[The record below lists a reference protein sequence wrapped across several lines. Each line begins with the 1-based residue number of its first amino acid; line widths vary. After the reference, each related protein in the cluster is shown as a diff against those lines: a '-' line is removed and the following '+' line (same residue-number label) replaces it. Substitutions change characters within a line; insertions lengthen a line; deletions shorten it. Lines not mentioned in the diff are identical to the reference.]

1 MFVKVNGKLL
11 LKVSIVFFSKLGLIL
26 VVLWFTRSP
35 LEQQSPEIL
44 ELQDKPTTKQQ
55 QIWTGR
61 LQWLSG
67 LDTCLAAFCRHHGF
81 TEQSNTKLT

>member
-1 MFVKVNGKLL
+1 MFVKVYGKLL
-11 LKVSIVFFSKLGLIL
+11 LKVSIVFFFQARFDI

-67 LDTCLAAFCRHHGF
+67 LDTCLSAFCRHHGF